1 MSRVALKIEDVS
13 SSQVNFKMENTV
25 HTKLLDDL
33 RKEFE
38 SSSSPLNFITKNG
51 IPIKLPQTFKL
62 FSPLLFDMLET
73 FSATDEISI
82 IVPDFSHITI
92 KELYD
97 FVSRGYISKR
107 PNYSLIKKEP
117 NSNMVDPQYPLE
129 LITAGSLFDI
139 KIKLNDIIGDD
150 GGGRLNE
157 SETHEDRDFE
167 YAEFNDVKVKFEVE
181 LKP

>member
-157 SETHEDRDFE
+157 SETHENRDFE